1 MSVPSMPTL
10 GRLSVRTRVVT
21 SVLVMT
27 ALGMVVSVATLH
39 VVRARELDRSAKLA
53 VEQEVE
59 EFRAV
64 ADSGVDGQTG
74 QPFTSVEEL
83 LRVALQHNVPGEYQ
97 TFLTML
103 EGRPLQF
110 DGGNRPVRLEQEKTV
125 LDAVTQAGRGST
137 VVVRDVETSAG
148 TVRLGIV
155 PVSMPP
161 DDGGSGA
168 SQHGTYVVG
177 VAVGEQRAGL
187 LALTGTHALVALG
200 ALLLVGLVGWVVA
213 TRLLSPLAALRSAS
227 RRITEQDLGVR
238 IPEGGGPDDVSE
250 LTRAYNAMLDRLEAG
265 FSAQRQLLDD
275 AGHELLTP
283 LTILRGHRELLDTT
297 SPTEVAETRALVLDE
312 LDRMSRLVD
321 DLLMLAKA
329 QRPDFA
335 QQKAVRL
342 DALIQEVADKARA
355 LGDRSWKIHN
365 PPAAAVLADPQRLTQ
380 ALIQLA
386 HNAVRYSDPGTCIE
400 LGCDVGQADVRLW
413 VRDEGHGIRADDMER
428 IFERFGRAAS
438 GRGIEGSGLGLPI
451 VAAIATAHAGR
462 VEVESAEG
470 CGSTFTL
477 VLPRKE
483 PVG

>member
-1 MSVPSMPTL
+1 MPTL
-10 GRLSVRTRVVT
+10 RRLSVRTRVVT
-21 SVLVMT
+21 SMLAMT
-27 ALGMVVSVATLH
+27 ALGMAVSVATLH
-39 VVRARELDRSAKLA
+39 VVRARELDRSASLA
-53 VEQEVE
+53 IEQEVE

-64 ADSGVDGQTG
+64 AEAGVDGETG
-74 QPFTSVEEL
+74 EPFTTVEQL

-97 TFLTML
+97 TFLTVL
-103 EGRPLQF
+103 GGRPLQF
-110 DGGNRPVRLEQEKTV
+110 DGGDRPVRLEKEKSV
-125 LDAVTQAGRGST
+125 LDAVTQVGRGST
-137 VVVRDVETSAG
+137 VSVRDVETSAG

-161 DDGGSGA
+161 EEGGSGA
-168 SQHGTYVVG
+168 SQHGTYVIG
-177 VAVGEQRAGL
+177 VAVGDQRAGL
-187 LALTGTHALVALG
+187 IALTGTHAMVALG
-200 ALLLVGLVGWVVA
+200 ALLLVGLVGWAVT

-238 IPEGGGPDDVSE
+238 IPEGGGSDDVSE

-283 LTILRGHRELLDTT
+283 LTILRGHLELLDTT

-329 QRPDFA
+329 QRPDFV
-335 QQKAVRL
+335 QQKAVPL
-342 DALIQEVADKARA
+342 DALVKDVADKARA
-355 LGDRSWKIHN
+355 LGDRCWKIRDT
-365 PPAAAVLADPQRLTQ
+365 PAATVLADPQRLTQ
-380 ALIQLA
+380 ALLQLT
-386 HNAVRYSDPGTCIE
+386 HNAVRYSDTGTCVE
-400 LGCDVGQADVRLW
+400 LGCEVDEADVRLW

-451 VAAIATAHAGR
+451 VAAIASAHAGR
-462 VEVESAEG
+462 VELESTEG
-470 CGSTFTL
+470 CGSTFTI